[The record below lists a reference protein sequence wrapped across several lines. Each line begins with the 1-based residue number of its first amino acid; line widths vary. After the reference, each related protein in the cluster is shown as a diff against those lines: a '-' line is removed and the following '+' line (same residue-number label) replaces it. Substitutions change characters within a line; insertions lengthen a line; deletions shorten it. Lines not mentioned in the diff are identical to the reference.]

1 MQKSTWKSNS
11 VWPEVKSLL
20 ETGKDVVVYD
30 LETTGLTASKERI
43 IELAAIKY
51 QVVPNNGDYDLVE
64 KDVYHQFFN
73 PGRPLPDVIVQ
84 LTGITDADLHDK
96 PDERDCIEDVAS
108 FFDGCIVAGYNIL
121 TFDNLFMAEYF
132 GRCGKFFRPE
142 GSIDCLKMAK
152 NRLRLRED
160 VENFK
165 LVTIGHYFG
174 IQFEAHSAIED
185 TRTTG
190 KLVQLF
196 VHEYAE
202 EERIPDAIPKKGRLR
217 PNIRTISFWQG
228 FRGFARIY
236 VNMDVGSIYYD
247 IRSGIWGGKDVEVES
262 LDMPWLEE
270 HIFQSVG
277 VSSENEFAKF
287 KGSLS
292 F

>member
-1 MQKSTWKSNS
+1 
-11 VWPEVKSLL
+11 
-20 ETGKDVVVYD
+20 
-30 LETTGLTASKERI
+30 
-43 IELAAIKY
+43 
-51 QVVPNNGDYDLVE
+51 
-64 KDVYHQFFN
+64 
-73 PGRPLPDVIVQ
+73 
-84 LTGITDADLHDK
+84 
-96 PDERDCIEDVAS
+96 
-108 FFDGCIVAGYNIL
+108 
-121 TFDNLFMAEYF
+121 
-132 GRCGKFFRPE
+132 
-142 GSIDCLKMAK
+142 MAK

-202 EERIPDAIPKKGRLR
+202 EERTPDVIPKKGRLR

-247 IRSGIWGGKDVEVES
+247 IRSGIGAAKMSRLKASTCLGLKNISSSQSEYLLKTNSQNSKEASPSKPFFQIPSHKRTSVAHTGVLFLHAFYHTKYSIPNQGGS
-262 LDMPWLEE
+262 GL
-270 HIFQSVG
+270 VG
-277 VSSENEFAKF
+277 
-287 KGSLS
+287 
-292 F
+292 